1 MTSRQAMAR
10 LRFHWG
16 GAYGFTVKGGAYT
29 AVAKF
34 GSHDILIA
42 EDPEDL
48 LAQIRRHY
56 GSDTTVQRC
65 ST

>member
-16 GAYGFTVKGGAYT
+16 PYGFIVKGGTYT

-56 GSDTTVQRC
+56 GSDTTVERC